1 MLAMRRRL
9 LDEVLEGFLVEHAGV
24 DRPFVQLAESQKS
37 GQRDPTIPGLEGKV
51 LQQREKERGG
61 FLVELRVGVPTEHRC
76 SGTLD
81 RILEPEGGFH
91 DPGLRAAAAELG

>member
-24 DRPFVQLAESQKS
+24 DRPFVQLAEGQKS
-37 GQRDPTIPGLEGKV
+37 GQGDPTIPGLEGKV
-51 LQQREKERGG
+51 LKQGEKERGRL
-61 FLVELRVGVPTEHRC
+61 LVELRVSVPAEHR
-76 SGTLD
+76 GPRTLD

-91 DPGLRAAAAELG
+91 HPRLRAAAAELG